1 MSAGAKVT
9 KVPVV
14 WKNSDSS
21 APAPPLKAAWRADAE
36 LEHLERLAYWLDTA
50 FRVPGLGLRF
60 GLDAILDLLPGIG
73 DVLGTLASM
82 YIFQAARRFGVARI
96 TLVRMAVNIFIDYMG
111 GMVPFLGA
119 VFDAYW
125 KANIWNVALIKRH
138 LNATPLAARKAR
150 RGDGLFVAGVVV
162 VMLLLMAA
170 TFALG
175 VWIISF
181 LIHLIR

>member
-1 MSAGAKVT
+1 MSAGTEIT
-9 KVPVV
+9 KLAGV

-21 APAPPLKAAWRADAE
+21 TLRRTAFGGDAK

-82 YIFQAARRFGVARI
+82 YIFQAARRFGVPRI
-96 TLVRMAVNIFIDYMG
+96 TLVRMAINIFIDYVG
-111 GMVPFLGA
+111 GLVPFLGA

-150 RGDGLFVAGVVV
+150 RGDGLFVAGTVIV
-162 VMLLLMAA
+162 LLLSMAA
-170 TFALG
+170 TFAL
-175 VWIISF
+175 VIWTIS
-181 LIHLIR
+181 LVIHLIR

>member
-1 MSAGAKVT
+1 MSTGPKIT
-9 KVPVV
+9 KLPVV
-14 WKNSDSS
+14 WKNTDSS
-21 APAPPLKAAWRADAE
+21 TPRMTAVGTDAQ

-82 YIFQAARRFGVARI
+82 YIFQAARRFGVPRI
-96 TLVRMAVNIFIDYMG
+96 TLVRMAINIFIDYLG
-111 GMVPFLGA
+111 GLVPFLGA

-138 LNATPLAARKAR
+138 LNATPLAARKGR
-150 RGDGLFVAGVVV
+150 RGDGLFVAGVVI
-162 VMLLLMAA
+162 VMVLSMAA
-170 TFALG
+170 IFAL
-175 VWIISF
+175 VIWTINL

>member
-1 MSAGAKVT
+1 MSAGT
-9 KVPVV
+9 EITELPVV
-14 WKNSDSS
+14 RKKSDLLTPGKT
-21 APAPPLKAAWRADAE
+21 AFGAEAE
-36 LEHLERLAYWLDTA
+36 LEHLERLANWLDTA

-82 YIFQAARRFGVARI
+82 YIFQAARRFGVPRI
-96 TLVRMAVNIFIDYMG
+96 TLVRMAINIFIDYLG
-111 GMVPFLGA
+111 GLVPFLGA

-150 RGDGLFVAGVVV
+150 RGDGLFVAGTVIV
-162 VMLLLMAA
+162 LLLSMAA
-170 TFALG
+170 TFAL
-175 VWIISF
+175 VIWTIS
-181 LIHLIR
+181 LVIHLIR

>member
-1 MSAGAKVT
+1 MSAESNIT
-9 KVPVV
+9 KLPVV
-14 WKNSDSS
+14 WKKSDFS
-21 APAPPLKAAWRADAE
+21 PPWKTAFRADAE

-73 DVLGTLASM
+73 DVLGTLASL
-82 YIFQAARRFGVARI
+82 YIFQAARRFGVPRI
-96 TLVRMAVNIFIDYMG
+96 TLVRMAINIFIDYLG
-111 GMVPFLGA
+111 GLAPFLGP

-125 KANIWNVALIKRH
+125 KANIWNVASIKRY

-150 RGDGLFVAGVVV
+150 RGDGLFVAGVVI
-162 VMLLLMAA
+162 VMLSLMAA
-170 TFALG
+170 TFAIM
-175 VWIISF
+175 VWIIGL